1 MATLQIRAGGPKVKG
16 KATSVALDRRPDPAP
31 SGTARGR
38 LRYIPNVDPKTGPQD
53 PVEVAHEDVRHLMAP
68 AVTPDVGS
76 VAPAKPAEPAPGPI
90 AKRRK

>member
-16 KATSVALDRRPDPAP
+16 KATSVALERRPDPAP

-76 VAPAKPAEPAPGPI
+76 VAPAEPSPGPI
-90 AKRRK
+90 AARSRRRK